1 MDCLETIKQ
10 RKSIRGFTKE
20 IPSRQ
25 LILECLEAASWAPN
39 PTSQQPWQFI
49 VLTGNSLEKVS
60 KTIKEIFPS
69 ATGKTSPPL
78 TESTEVFQ
86 NLEKRKKEN
95 FNEMINFLKQNNA
108 DMSVLAEGNFNF
120 HRAPMAVLFATYPH
134 KDQNH
139 LKSTLAAM
147 QTFMLAAASRE
158 LGTCW
163 ANSVS
168 LCQKAIKKQLELPDE
183 LILVDGIS
191 VGFPDPAAP
200 VNSIPRH
207 RLPIEEITVWL
218 E

>member
-1 MDCLETIKQ
+1 
-10 RKSIRGFTKE
+10 
-20 IPSRQ
+20 
-25 LILECLEAASWAPN
+25 
-39 PTSQQPWQFI
+39 
-49 VLTGNSLEKVS
+49 
-60 KTIKEIFPS
+60 
-69 ATGKTSPPL
+69 
-78 TESTEVFQ
+78 
-86 NLEKRKKEN
+86 
-95 FNEMINFLKQNNA
+95 MINFLKQNNA